1 MPQVRTQKNCEGF
14 QPAKDLTEERSDG
27 SGKTAN
33 IREHLHG
40 ARPTERKTTGCG
52 VYDHQARVDD
62 QRDGKTASGQRKMRA
77 TIEYVSRGS
86 ANGEFENEKR
96 HFAVLEQSRHERVA
110 FGGDVQ
116 TQPKERELG
125 VEPVESKQEQAFG
138 KCTHGFS
145 VPTLFKLLLITSEPP
160 SFAWGSM
167 TSREER
173 DSFYAKIKGSIA
185 NSFRNSSL
193 CNLCGLCA
201 SVACSP
207 ASL

>member
-116 TQPKERELG
+116 VDPEQRELRI
-125 VEPVESKQEQAFG
+125 EPIQAEQQQAFE
-138 KCTHGFS
+138 KCTHGAA
-145 VPTLFKLLLITSEPP
+145 TLRNVVKPRSYYARTPGAALARGLL
-160 SFAWGSM
+160 

-173 DSFYAKIKGSIA
+173 DSF
-185 NSFRNSSL
+185 
-193 CNLCGLCA
+193 
-201 SVACSP
+201 
-207 ASL
+207 